1 MKNEYINYIWLLF
14 IFFNI
19 KLTYVVSVMAEIDPQ
34 SKIAVISN
42 LKHLRNIE
50 ISYYNGPIV
59 KKPKLSIVIPIFNGE
74 EYIKPLVSS
83 IQLQTM
89 KELQIVFVDDYSTD
103 DTYENLLEAQDKDP
117 RIKIIKNKKN
127 RGIMYSRLF
136 GALQSSGEYVT
147 FLDCDDLYINQNI
160 LENAYKTAVEKNLD
174 LIQYEYVGSTFDGD
188 ETYDYLIAYVSK
200 EKYGQIIYPPKTK
213 FLLFGQK
220 DSPGGSGI
228 VYDKLYRRNLIN
240 NMADFLGEDL
250 IHIHLIFMEDFLIS
264 FAAFRTTNSYML
276 MQSFGVWHWNKNPK
290 GMTSHVSE
298 IENEE
303 FVYPEYSNKKIGDYL
318 TIWQKLFEYT
328 ENDPDEITF
337 RLNVLYILIVP
348 NDLRKI
354 FALSYHYEKLLNI
367 CRKFYS
373 WKYITLDVK
382 IKVGI
387 YCKEAV
393 NIAIPIKKKYNLFF
407 D

>member
-14 IFFNI
+14 IFFYI

-59 KKPKLSIVIPIFNGE
+59 KNPKLSIVIPIFNGE

>member
-59 KKPKLSIVIPIFNGE
+59 KNPKLSIVIPIFNGE

-318 TIWQKLFEYT
+318 TIWQKLFEYK

-393 NIAIPIKKKYNLFF
+393 KIAIPIKKKYNLFF

>member
-59 KKPKLSIVIPIFNGE
+59 KNPKLSIVIPIFNGE